1 MPKSGDLEQETK
13 IKGQHKTVF
22 FHRAVYDIIDAS
34 KESLFIYDIQ
44 EDPMI
49 VSTTN
54 SVENKQI
61 VEYKGLVFGEVISGV
76 NFLKDLTAGIRD
88 ILGGR
93 SKTYENEII
102 EARNSALSEMVMRAE
117 QIGAN
122 AIVGVKVDYE
132 TLGETNGMLMVIC
145 SGTAVRVV

>member
-1 MPKSGDLEQETK
+1 
-13 IKGQHKTVF
+13 
-22 FHRAVYDIIDAS
+22 
-34 KESLFIYDIQ
+34 
-44 EDPMI
+44 MI